1 MLAAIGAAKHR
12 VAFEGYIYNSQ
23 EDIARQF
30 TDAFV
35 AAAQRGVECRLV
47 FDAFGAKVVT
57 MTPRGWRRPGVESA
71 GSTRCVAGRSKR

>member
-23 EDIARQF
+23 EDIAQQF

-47 FDAFGAKVVT
+47 FDAFGE
-57 MTPRGWRRPGVESA
+57 GQ
-71 GSTRCVAGRSKR
+71 